1 MNTIDFANI
10 NDTFMSSTQIIWGSI
25 LRFLPILIVAIVI
38 VVLGFALAV
47 LLGKLVTKIM
57 SKMQVDKL
65 LNIVGLDEKLKKVDV
80 QFTISGLFGWIVK
93 WFIIIAV
100 LLTVSSILGLE
111 EVSQFLMQVL
121 LYVPK
126 VLVAV
131 VILTIG
137 LVVGNFM
144 SELVEKSVEI
154 SDFVNEASVSVLSAA
169 TKWIIVI
176 FALMAALSQLGIAQD
191 LIQILFTG
199 IVAMFAIAG
208 GLAFGLGGKDKA
220 QVVIAT
226 LFDKK

>member
-1 MNTIDFANI
+1 MQTKKIIVCDKIHQKGLDMLSLESDIAFIDAS
-10 NDTFMSSTQIIWGSI
+10 DM
-25 LRFLPILIVAIVI
+25 
-38 VVLGFALAV
+38 
-47 LLGKLVTKIM
+47 
-57 SKMQVDKL
+57 DKSEL

-220 QVVIAT
+220 QAVCPPAAPVVVLSPPPT
-226 LFDKK
+226 SG